1 MRLIE
6 EGCVYVIP
14 GKDMA
19 PTKPVVLAFYARLEK
34 YLDGFTDFVR
44 NVQTWGA
51 DIVISTDSD
60 LLDQL
65 LIGSQFRM
73 TIHFDPLKVK
83 PVDCYFIGQAVENLV
98 DGSILGKVEGGNVA
112 VAEVGEGKFYVN
124 LLWRNPDV

>member
-1 MRLIE
+1 
-6 EGCVYVIP
+6 
-14 GKDMA
+14 MA